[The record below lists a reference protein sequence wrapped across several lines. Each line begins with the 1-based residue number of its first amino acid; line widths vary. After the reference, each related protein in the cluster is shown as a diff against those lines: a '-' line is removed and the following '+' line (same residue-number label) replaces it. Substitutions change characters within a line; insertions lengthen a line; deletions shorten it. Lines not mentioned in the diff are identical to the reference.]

1 MRYGMWCV
9 VYALPTLHA
18 ESKRIRKEHVEEISV
33 AFSLIFHHEMY
44 YYFFVL
50 FFVPAWQTKINM
62 FTTDQISKFHYF
74 HVCTLSVLAK
84 SEQNQTGS
92 FAR

>member
-50 FFVPAWQTKINM
+50 FFCACVA
-62 FTTDQISKFHYF
+62 D
-74 HVCTLSVLAK
+74 
-84 SEQNQTGS
+84 
-92 FAR
+92 